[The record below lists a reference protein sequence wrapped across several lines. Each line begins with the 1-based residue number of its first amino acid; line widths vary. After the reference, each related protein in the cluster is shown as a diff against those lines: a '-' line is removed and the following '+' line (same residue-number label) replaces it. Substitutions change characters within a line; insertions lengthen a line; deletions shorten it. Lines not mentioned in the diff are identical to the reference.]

1 MDSFRRAYPMEK
13 ILTLG
18 YNLSVKSYIKDM
30 KSEKVAFRIVV
41 SALSLLSKV
50 QGSRPG
56 RGISK
61 FW

>member
-1 MDSFRRAYPMEK
+1 MET

-18 YNLSVKSYIKDM
+18 YDLSVKSYIKDM
-30 KSEKVAFRIVV
+30 KSNKIAFRIVV
-41 SALSLLSKV
+41 SALSLVNIV

-61 FW
+61 F